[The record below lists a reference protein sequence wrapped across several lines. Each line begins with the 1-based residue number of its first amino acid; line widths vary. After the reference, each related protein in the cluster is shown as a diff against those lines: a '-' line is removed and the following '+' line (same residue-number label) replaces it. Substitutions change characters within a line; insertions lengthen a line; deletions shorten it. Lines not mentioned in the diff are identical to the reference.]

1 MGALLGLVGMLLGL
15 GSIICWV
22 MVLIKMFQSEGPLH
36 GILGIIC
43 GIYALIWGWMHAD
56 QYNLR
61 KIVQI
66 WTACLVA
73 SIIINIMLVPMMSR

>member
-1 MGALLGLVGMLLGL
+1 MGALFTLLVGLLSI
-15 GSIICWV
+15 GSVVCWI
-22 MVLIKMFQSEGPLH
+22 MVLIKMFQAEGPLH

-56 QYNLR
+56 EHNLR

-66 WTACLVA
+66 WTACVVL
-73 SIIINIMLVPMMSR
+73 SLLLNFMIVPMMSR